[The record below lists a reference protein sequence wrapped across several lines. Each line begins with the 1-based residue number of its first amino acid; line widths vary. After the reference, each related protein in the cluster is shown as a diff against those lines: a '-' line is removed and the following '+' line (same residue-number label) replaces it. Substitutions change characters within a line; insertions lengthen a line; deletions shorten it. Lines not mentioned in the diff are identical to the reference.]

1 MAVFTHQEF
10 LKPTTPRD
18 LAKASLEAVKARNKE
33 AWLAV
38 YEEDGLVQ
46 DPVGISRFD
55 ATGEGHRGRAAIAAF
70 WDVFMA
76 NQESFDYT
84 IHHTAIGGDEVAAY
98 ATLHIGLKDGV
109 KFECARYSTS
119 PQNVAQRQNWSS
131 PAPSGKRRLSGDVIA
146 RGVWVC

>member
-1 MAVFTHQEF
+1 M
-10 LKPTTPRD
+10 TTPRD
-18 LAKASLEAVKARNKE
+18 LAKASLEAVKARDKA

-46 DPVGISRFD
+46 DPVGVSRFD
-55 ATGEGHRGRAAIAAF
+55 ATGQGHRGRAAIAAF

-109 KFECARYSTS
+109 KFDVPVLNVYRMS
-119 PQNVAQRQNWSS
+119 PN
-131 PAPSGKRRLSGDVIA
+131 GKLASLRSFWEG
-146 RGVWVC
+146 G